1 MLKLTSVHTGTDNSK
16 QIKQILQHMHLKSII
31 SKWQKKEHIKQQQE
45 QEERTIPSQK
55 EKDLRL
61 ARNLLYT

>member
-1 MLKLTSVHTGTDNSK
+1 MK
-16 QIKQILQHMHLKSII
+16 
-31 SKWQKKEHIKQQQE
+31 KKEHIKQQQKQEQEQE